1 MHRLEFERRPHP
13 TRAELAGLYAF
24 EARFSAFA
32 RCFPTPGGACG
43 VVLDPERLVQWR
55 LRYRDGQG
63 REVGTAAGATLNTD
77 GEGAFLEQ
85 GDDYAPPYDHA
96 ADMRLFDFDGDGQP
110 EIAFT
115 HESRRER
122 GELSMLRA
130 FRYARGRIAEFP

>member
-1 MHRLEFERRPHP
+1 MRG
-13 TRAELAGLYAF
+13 A
-24 EARFSAFA
+24 EARAA
-32 RCFPTPGGACG
+32 T
-43 VVLDPERLVQWR
+43 VQWR
-55 LRYRDGQG
+55 LRCRNGQG
-63 REVGTAAGATLNTD
+63 REVGTAAGATLGTD
-77 GEGAFLEQ
+77 GEGAFLEP

-96 ADMRLFDFDGDGQP
+96 ADMRLVDFDGDGGP